1 VSELA
6 HRTVLLV
13 GAGATGARAARQLIE
28 TPGVERVLVADRD
41 ADRAG
46 SLATALGAG
55 AAVVSLDHPF
65 PEGVDAVALAVPSR
79 AGAAIAA
86 RAVDAGVPVAAIADE
101 RDAIAAL
108 LGLDER
114 AAAAGVMVVVG
125 CGLVPGLGDVLAR
138 HAADSLDEVDEAHVA
153 RVGAA
158 GPACVAAL
166 RRARR
171 EPAVEWLDASWHVP
185 DQRRHQLVWF
195 PDPVGAREC
204 EVVAPGVELLRDS
217 VPGLR
222 RATVR
227 VGEPPVRRATAAVF
241 RRRALDDGWGGA
253 RVEVW
258 GWRGRVRE
266 TVVYGVIERP
276 AVAAGTVL
284 AVSTAC
290 LAGLLPDISVHA
302 PRRGARALGAVVDPA
317 AFLGELARRGVK
329 AAVFEGV
336 AVA

>member
-1 VSELA
+1 VTS
-6 HRTVLLV
+6 VLLV
-13 GAGATGARAARQLIE
+13 GAGATGVRAARQLVD
-28 TPGVERVLVADRD
+28 TAGLDRLLVADRD
-41 ADRAG
+41 PERAR
-46 SLATALGAG
+46 SLAEAIGATAST
-55 AAVVSLDHPF
+55 AALDEPF
-65 PEGVDAVALAVPSR
+65 PTGVDAVALAIPSR
-79 AGAAIAA
+79 RGAAVAE
-86 RAVDAGVPVAAIADE
+86 RAVDAGVPVAAVADE
-101 RDAIAAL
+101 RDGIAAL
-108 LGLDER
+108 LGLDP
-114 AAAAGVMVVVG
+114 AARAAGVMVLVG

-158 GPACVAAL
+158 GPACLSAL

-171 EPAVEWLDASWHVP
+171 EPPLEWVDNTWHTP
-185 DQRRHQLVWF
+185 QRRGHELVWF
-195 PDPVGAREC
+195 PDPVDAREC

-227 VGEPPVRRATAAVF
+227 VGDTPVRRASVALVT
-241 RRRALDDGWGGA
+241 RRPLDDGWGGA

-258 GWRGRVRE
+258 GWRGTTRE
-266 TVVYGVIERP
+266 AIVYGVIERP

-284 AVSTAC
+284 AVSAAC
-290 LAGLLPDISVHA
+290 LAGLLPAVGLRSEPV
-302 PRRGARALGAVVDPA
+302 GARALGGAVDPA

-336 AVA
+336 GVA

>member
-1 VSELA
+1 VS
-6 HRTVLLV
+6 TVLLV
-13 GAGATGARAARQLIE
+13 GAGATGARAARQLVD
-28 TPGVERVLVADRD
+28 TSGLDGLLVADRD
-41 ADRAG
+41 TDRAR
-46 SLATALGAG
+46 SLADALGRVATT
-55 AAVVSLDHPF
+55 AALDEPF
-65 PEGVDAVALAVPSR
+65 PDGVDAVALAMPAR
-79 AGAAIAA
+79 AGAEIAA

-101 RDAIAAL
+101 RDGIAAL
-108 LGLDER
+108 LGLDEHAR
-114 AAAAGVMVVVG
+114 SAGVMVVVG

-171 EPAVEWLDASWHVP
+171 EPPIEWLDAAWHAP
-185 DQRRHQLVWF
+185 ERRGHELVWF

-204 EVVAPGVELLRDS
+204 EVVAPGVELLRDA

-227 VGEPPVRRATAAVF
+227 VGDAPVRRATVALLT
-241 RRRALDDGWGGA
+241 RKPLDDGWGGA

-258 GWRGRVRE
+258 GWRGRTRE
-266 TVVYGVIERP
+266 PVVYGVIERP

-284 AVSTAC
+284 AVSAAC
-290 LAGLLPDISVHA
+290 LAGLLPTVGIRVA
-302 PRRGARALGAVVDPA
+302 PIGARGLGAVVDPA

>member
-1 VSELA
+1 VS
-6 HRTVLLV
+6 TVLLV
-13 GAGATGARAARQLIE
+13 GAGATGARTARQLVD
-28 TPGVERVLVADRD
+28 TPGVDRLLIGDHDAERAR
-41 ADRAG
+41 
-46 SLATALGAG
+46 SLAAALGSV
-55 AAVVSLDHPF
+55 AATVALDQPF
-65 PEGVDAVALAVPSR
+65 PSDVDAAALAVPGR
-79 AGAAIAA
+79 GGAVIAA
-86 RAVDAGVPVAAIADE
+86 RAIDAGVPVAAVADE
-101 RDAIAAL
+101 RDGIAAL
-108 LGLDER
+108 LGLDAAAR
-114 AAAAGVMVVVG
+114 AADVTILVG

-138 HAADSLDEVDEAHVA
+138 HAAASLEDADEAHVA

-158 GPACVAAL
+158 GPSCVQAL

-171 EPAVEWLDASWHVP
+171 EPPIEWVDGTWQTP
-185 DQRRHQLVWF
+185 ERRGHQLIWF

-227 VGEPPVRRATAAVF
+227 VGDAPVRRAGVALLT
-241 RRRALDDGWGGA
+241 RRPLDDGWGAA

-258 GWRGRVRE
+258 GWRGAARE
-266 TVVYGVIERP
+266 AVVYGVIERP

-290 LAGLLPDISVHA
+290 LAGLIPAVTLRTDA
-302 PRRGARALGAVVDPA
+302 RGAHALGGAVDTT